1 MGDTFVKDTT
11 KENEKLYRL
20 KMQENKIDIDNDEY
34 GLKNMKYKIDNIEE
48 VYENHKMINVRFV
61 DE

>member
-1 MGDTFVKDTT
+1 
-11 KENEKLYRL
+11 
-20 KMQENKIDIDNDEY
+20 MQENKIDIDNDEY
-34 GLKNMKYKIDNIEE
+34 GLKNMKCEIDSTED

>member
-1 MGDTFVKDTT
+1 
-11 KENEKLYRL
+11 
-20 KMQENKIDIDNDEY
+20 MQENKIDIDNDEY
-34 GLKNMKYKIDNIEE
+34 GLRNMKYEIHSIED